1 MLLREQQ
8 RKISCDLAAEMV
20 HEMLPILLGTS
31 MMNKRER
38 DEIDYGRGYIAG
50 SLGQSGDINRDI
62 TFVNFLRDIVSA
74 RSFSNFNATSYVPYN
89 TTHTKVMT
97 LQLSVRPSVRTPF
110 TPMQRMQL
118 PLTSFKP
125 RSKWIHKIHYITV
138 FTLISLRHYVR
149 VLCFNTKSYQF
160 PDRREFTTHTVLINL
175 Q

>member
-74 RSFSNFNATSYVPYN
+74 RSFSNFQRHKLRSVQYDAHQGDDTAA
-89 TTHTKVMT
+89 
-97 LQLSVRPSVRTPF
+97 VRPSVRPYSVYTHA
-110 TPMQRMQL
+110 THATAINQL
-118 PLTSFKP
+118 QAAF
-125 RSKWIHKIHYITV
+125 
-138 FTLISLRHYVR
+138 
-149 VLCFNTKSYQF
+149 
-160 PDRREFTTHTVLINL
+160 
-175 Q
+175 